1 MVTAMDSSQKF
12 PLLHQAMARIHVDCL
27 GRRQDP
33 EELASAAVAMFERL
47 LSVLIPIL
55 GSVGS
60 LALLR
65 RSLKLTEHAFPC
77 YREVRA
83 AEEDG
88 FLNALGTCLRR
99 EQEIAE
105 ASRALS
111 KTFVE
116 LLATF
121 IGEPLT
127 RQLLQIAW
135 PDILSFPSEET
146 QQ

>member
-1 MVTAMDSSQKF
+1 MDSAQKF
-12 PLLHQAMARIHVDCL
+12 PQLHQAMARIHVDCL

-77 YREVRA
+77 YREVRG

-88 FLNALGTCLRR
+88 FLNALGACLRR

-105 ASRALS
+105 ASMALS
-111 KTFVE
+111 KSFVE

-127 RQLLQIAW
+127 RHLLHLAW
-135 PDILSFPSEET
+135 PDILSVPSEET

>member
-1 MVTAMDSSQKF
+1 MDSAQKF
-12 PLLHQAMARIHVDCL
+12 PILQQAMARVQVHCL

-33 EELASAAVAMFERL
+33 EERASAVVAMFERL

-77 YREVRA
+77 YREVRG
-83 AEEDG
+83 AEEDA
-88 FLNALGTCLRR
+88 FLNALGACLRR
-99 EQEIAE
+99 EPEIAE
-105 ASRALS
+105 ASLALS

-127 RQLLQIAW
+127 RHLLQVAW
-135 PDILSFPSEET
+135 ADILSFPSKET
-146 QQ
+146 PQ